1 MTTIEQLW
9 RYPVKSL
16 QGEQIES
23 VKVTDVIPGDR
34 AWGVLD
40 NENGN
45 LLSAKRE
52 PKLLEGAARLVDD
65 GCVITIDNSEIHSS
79 DPHIDNA
86 LSTWLNRDVRLGS
99 PTKGEQATIE
109 IEWDEGL
116 DEIPEEPEIFEF
128 STSPGWFYDSSS
140 SLHLIGSATLAM
152 LDARVGEGAGDVR
165 RFRPNIVVLT
175 SEAFEEDEWVGK
187 ELFLG
192 GVCVDVKKRT
202 DRCIVITRP
211 VGEHPAS
218 RKTLKYLSKNHQ
230 REAGL
235 SLEPTKKGIMTVG
248 DSVEIP
254 ETSSS

>member
-23 VKVTDVIPGDR
+23 AEVTDVIPGDR

-40 NENGN
+40 SETGR
-45 LLSAKRE
+45 LLSAKRV
-52 PKLLEGAARLVDD
+52 PKLLEGSAKLVNG
-65 GCVITIDNSEIHSS
+65 GCVLSFGNKEFHNS
-79 DPHIDNA
+79 DPQINA
-86 LSTWLNRDVRLGS
+86 ELSTWLDREVQIAS
-99 PTKGEQATIE
+99 PKSGEQATIE

-116 DEIPEEPEIFEF
+116 DEVPEQPEIFEF

-140 SLHLIGSATLAM
+140 SLHLIGSGTLTM
-152 LDARVGEGAGDVR
+152 LDSRVGDGAGDVR
-165 RFRPNIVVLT
+165 RFRPNIVVST
-175 SEAFEEDEWVGK
+175 SEAFMEDEWVGK
-187 ELFLG
+187 ELLLG
-192 GVCVDVKKRT
+192 GVTVAVKKRT

-211 VGEHPAS
+211 VGEYPAS

-235 SLEPTKKGIMTVG
+235 SLSPTKSGIMTVG
-248 DSVEIP
+248 DSVEI
-254 ETSSS
+254 SND